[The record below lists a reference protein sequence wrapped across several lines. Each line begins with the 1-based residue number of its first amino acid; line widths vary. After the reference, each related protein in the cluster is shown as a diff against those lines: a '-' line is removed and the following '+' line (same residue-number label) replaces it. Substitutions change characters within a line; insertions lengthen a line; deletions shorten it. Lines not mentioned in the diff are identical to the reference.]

1 MSLVHVTGH
10 LAVLHVSILTGPLR
24 PVLHAKTYPLPI
36 RRLHVSILTGPLR
49 PVLQVCLESRLG
61 ECNAA
66 LSGFETKYGMPFAEF
81 VVAWQAGNIPQRH
94 SYEVERDFMEWEAR
108 QMEHSDL
115 LAAVQDLS
123 RPDAEP

>member
-1 MSLVHVTGH
+1 MPIVTVGEK
-10 LAVLHVSILTGPLR
+10 LIRVLEAFAPGEDLETKLENVTR
-24 PVLHAKTYPLPI
+24 E
-36 RRLHVSILTGPLR
+36 R
-49 PVLQVCLESRLG
+49 LESRLG

-81 VVAWQAGNIPQRH
+81 AVAWQAGNIPQRH